1 MQVHPAAG
9 LAAQVK
15 KNGGTVAVFN
25 LGRSTGDDAADYL
38 FLGPCDETLPDL
50 LGVQDDISGLWP

>member
-50 LGVQDDISGLWP
+50 LDVQDDISSLWP